1 MIQLFFSIQS
11 THPPWLI
18 NVLPIEF
25 TAFATLNILFH
36 DLKIASLRQCEIVC
50 FNLIH
55 WEFDINY
62 VATDG
67 KTIWGEEERLTDQ
80 KLRKLISSKEGK

>member
-1 MIQLFFSIQS
+1 M
-11 THPPWLI
+11 
-18 NVLPIEF
+18 
-25 TAFATLNILFH
+25 
-36 DLKIASLRQCEIVC
+36 C